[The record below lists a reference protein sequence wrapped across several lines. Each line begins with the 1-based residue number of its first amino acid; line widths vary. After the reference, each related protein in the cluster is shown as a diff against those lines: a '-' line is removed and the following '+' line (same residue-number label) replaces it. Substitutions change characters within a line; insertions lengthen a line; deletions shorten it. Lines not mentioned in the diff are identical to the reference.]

1 MNLSKV
7 EKTAGICLAL
17 LLLLIT
23 LASTSF
29 FLGKLRVS
37 PIEWI
42 AFNSCSPTSFL
53 YLIFFIVFMINKNGA
68 FLIVTALPLY
78 FLGTMS
84 MFVLPWSG
92 NYIVA
97 HIGHIIMTLNI
108 IWVFFVLLKHKEY
121 RAMALGLLTGMLL
134 FVPFIAYV
142 QTYNKVHEEKIVK
155 LFMQK

>member
-1 MNLSKV
+1 MSLSNT
-7 EKTAGICLAL
+7 EKTTGIILAS

-23 LASTSF
+23 LASTFF
-29 FLGKLRVS
+29 FLGKLKVS
-37 PIEWI
+37 AIEWI

-53 YLIFFIVFMINKNGA
+53 YLILFIIFLINKKGA
-68 FLIVTALPLY
+68 LLIITALPLY
-78 FLGTMS
+78 YLGTMS

-92 NYIVA
+92 NYVVA

-142 QTYNKVHEEKIVK
+142 QTYNKNHEEKLVR